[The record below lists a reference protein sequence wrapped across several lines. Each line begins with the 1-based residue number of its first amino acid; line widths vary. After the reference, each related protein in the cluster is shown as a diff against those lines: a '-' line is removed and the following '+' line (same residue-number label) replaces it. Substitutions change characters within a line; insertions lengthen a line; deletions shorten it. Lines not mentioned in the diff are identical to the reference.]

1 MATLIYHGLE
11 WQRRNYPL
19 LDLESA
25 TNILR
30 ENEATSILQDLSPVP
45 VTRVDI
51 LRLEASNPCQDN
63 FTNEVVDVGASRPWR
78 FWGVFD
84 GHA

>member
-1 MATLIYHGLE
+1 MISSPYHGLE

-25 TNILR
+25 TRILR
-30 ENEATSILQDLSPVP
+30 ENEHTSLVQGYGPVP
-45 VTRVDI
+45 VTRVDS
-51 LRLEASNPCQDN
+51 LRLEATQPCQDN
-63 FTNEVVDVGASRPWR
+63 FTCETVDVGAARPWQ

>member
-1 MATLIYHGLE
+1 MSKVEYHGLE
-11 WQRRNYPL
+11 WQRRNYPI

-25 TNILR
+25 TKLLR
-30 ENEATSILQDLSPVP
+30 ENETTSAGQAVGSVS
-45 VTRVDI
+45 VTRVDT
-51 LRLEASNPCQDN
+51 LRLEASSPCQDN
-63 FTNEVVDVGASRPWR
+63 FTSEVVDVGLGTPWQ